1 MVQESFRGT
10 SLYPGLMSSPG
21 CLHCVYKLRQFL
33 ETEVKVSFA
42 DPPWA
47 AAVSPVR
54 NHLLEMQLLE
64 PPPQKPWGW
73 AQQPVF

>member
-1 MVQESFRGT
+1 
-10 SLYPGLMSSPG
+10 MSSPE
-21 CLHCVYKLRQFL
+21 CLHCVYKLRQSL
-33 ETEVKVSFA
+33 EAEVKVSFA

-54 NHLLEMQLLE
+54 NHLLEMQLLD
-64 PPPQKPWGW
+64 PPLQKPWGW